1 VIVGDEELL
10 VERAVTAAV
19 ALAVAADAI
28 PEPGDAGFE
37 DGDVQVHQVAA
48 AGLGAGELS
57 GLTAPSLFGGGC
69 VVVVRSAQ
77 DAGKDL
83 AAELI
88 RLASAPPPDVFLV
101 VAHAGGAKNKALLAD
116 LLKTGARRVDCPS
129 VKRFGERMD
138 FLRGEFRQAGRKADD
153 AGLRALLDAVG
164 NDLRDLAAACSQ
176 LAADTTGVVN
186 QAVVARYYHGRAEA
200 TGFSVADKACE
211 GSLADALELL
221 RWALATG
228 TSPVLISSALAQ
240 GLRTLGLV
248 GSVGRGLSANAL
260 AGDLGM
266 PPWKID
272 KARQQL
278 SARSARSSRAA
289 PGLAKT
295 ACAHLI
301 ALASSLLV
309 PSPLAARQLESYDA
323 VVSSTKGTMW
333 VDPHSPVAL
342 HEQVAAVLRRAI
354 ADGETDIGERLPPA
368 RDLAAVMGVNAN
380 TVFRALR
387 TLRDEGLVEFRRG
400 RGVTVSG
407 DALGRS
413 AIVAK
418 ARELVLLARRCG
430 YPPDELAK
438 IIEQVS

>member
-1 VIVGDEELL
+1 MTTGAQRTGSAAPAGVPAPVTVIVGDEELL

-200 TGFSVADKACE
+200 TGFT
-211 GSLADALELL
+211 
-221 RWALATG
+221 RRR
-228 TSPVLISSALAQ
+228 Q
-240 GLRTLGLV
+240 GLRG
-248 GSVGRGLSANAL
+248 
-260 AGDLGM
+260 
-266 PPWKID
+266 
-272 KARQQL
+272 Q
-278 SARSARSSRAA
+278 
-289 PGLAKT
+289 PG
-295 ACAHLI
+295 
-301 ALASSLLV
+301 
-309 PSPLAARQLESYDA
+309 
-323 VVSSTKGTMW
+323 
-333 VDPHSPVAL
+333 
-342 HEQVAAVLRRAI
+342 
-354 ADGETDIGERLPPA
+354 
-368 RDLAAVMGVNAN
+368 
-380 TVFRALR
+380 
-387 TLRDEGLVEFRRG
+387 
-400 RGVTVSG
+400 
-407 DALGRS
+407 
-413 AIVAK
+413 
-418 ARELVLLARRCG
+418 
-430 YPPDELAK
+430 
-438 IIEQVS
+438 